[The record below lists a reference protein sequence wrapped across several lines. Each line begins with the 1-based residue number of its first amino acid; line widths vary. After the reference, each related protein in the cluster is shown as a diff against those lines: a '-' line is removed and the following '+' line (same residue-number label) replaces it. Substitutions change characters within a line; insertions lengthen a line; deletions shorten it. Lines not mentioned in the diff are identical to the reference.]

1 MWFLRPFCLFSH
13 QCQLP
18 RFNELWQQ
26 NRNFLFE
33 IVIYDTIEICSQVRV
48 WNSCFHHGYFLW
60 TDFALISSSKM
71 TTHWH
76 LWIIKWA
83 CHSCCQIKN
92 YGLLTGGHLLLT
104 KAFWVCH
111 TFCQISNKEL
121 LTEAKFILLNS
132 AHLLLF
138 CLATDTTLTILYQLY
153 YLGHGHLWV
162 GGPVTFFVRL

>member
-1 MWFLRPFCLFSH
+1 MTLLKSVLKLGSEIGVSIMVVFS
-13 QCQLP
+13 
-18 RFNELWQQ
+18 ELT
-26 NRNFLFE
+26 L
-33 IVIYDTIEICSQVRV
+33 
-48 WNSCFHHGYFLW
+48 H
-60 TDFALISSSKM
+60 LISSSMM

-76 LWIIKWA
+76 LWFIKWA

-111 TFCQISNKEL
+111 TCCQISNKEL

-138 CLATDTTLTILYQLY
+138 CHATDTTLTILYQLY